1 MNIPLNLISME
12 ADGFHLMLH
21 AVIGGVKANVLIDT
35 GASRTVMDLSRA
47 RKYIGDLSIKPF
59 HKSFTGMGA
68 GAIETYFATIP
79 EIQIGGNSLKEMEVV
94 LIDLSPLNKSY
105 ALEDLPRIDMVM
117 GGDWLIKLDAVIDY
131 PNKTL
136 KIGRI

>member
-21 AVIGGVKANVLIDT
+21 AVIRGAKANVLVDT
-35 GASRTVMDLSRA
+35 GASRTVMDLSRSGN
-47 RKYIGDLSIKPF
+47 YLGDLAIKRF

-68 GAIETYFATIP
+68 GNIETYFATIP
-79 EIQIGGNSLKEMEVV
+79 EIRIGGYTLSEMEVV

-105 ALEDLPRIDMVM
+105 AMEDLPRIDMVM
-117 GGDWLIKLDAVIDY
+117 GGDWLLKLDAVIDY

-136 KIGRI
+136 KIGCT

>member
-1 MNIPLNLISME
+1 ME

-47 RKYIGDLSIKPF
+47 RKYLGDLAIKPF
-59 HKSFTGMGA
+59 HKSFTGMGS

-79 EIQIGGNSLKEMEVV
+79 EVHIGRHNLTEMEVV
-94 LIDLSPLNKSY
+94 LIDLSPLNQSY
-105 ALEDLPRIDMVM
+105 AMEDLPRIDMVM
-117 GGDWLIKLDAVIDY
+117 GGDWLLKLDAVIDY
-131 PNKTL
+131 QNKTL
-136 KIGRI
+136 KIGRT

>member
-1 MNIPLNLISME
+1 ME

-47 RKYIGDLSIKPF
+47 RNYIGNHPIKPF

-68 GAIETYFATIP
+68 GAIETFYATIP

-94 LIDLSPLNKSY
+94 LIDLTPLNKSY
-105 ALEDLPRIDMVM
+105 AQEDLPRIDMVI
-117 GGDWLIKLDAVIDY
+117 GGDWLLKLDAVIDY

-136 KIGRI
+136 KIGRT

>member
-21 AVIGGVKANVLIDT
+21 AVIRGVKANVLIDT
-35 GASRTVMDLSRA
+35 GASRTVMDLCRA
-47 RKYIGDLSIKPF
+47 GNYLGDLSIKRF

-68 GAIETYFATIP
+68 GNIETYFATIP
-79 EIQIGGNSLKEMEVV
+79 EIRIGGHTLSEMEVV

-105 ALEDLPRIDMVM
+105 AMEDLPRIDMVM
-117 GGDWLIKLDAVIDY
+117 GGDWLLKLDAVIDY

-136 KIGRI
+136 KIGCT